1 MKINIFKRKKVSP
14 ITPLRI
20 QGIDDAPMT
29 PEPDDTEIA
38 AQAILEII
46 LEKKG
51 KKWKKHKKDKDL
63 EKSGDRNGVAY
74 YKHLSEHIRE
84 AYQAARQRALRFL
97 CYCEQQLSNPDVPA
111 YGHGSIAL
119 LETELYKRFDVVE
132 REGGDMKKRW
142 QHCLAE
148 VTLRL
153 MNAPLPDDKEEP
165 NMNEAGKGKDNA

>member
-1 MKINIFKRKKVSP
+1 MKINIFKRKKASP

-46 LEKKG
+46 LEKKA
-51 KKWKKHKKDKDL
+51 KKWKRHEKDKDL

-84 AYQAARQRALRFL
+84 AYHAARQRALR
-97 CYCEQQLSNPDVPA
+97 YTAYTIYTDLSIQRRMPYDGYPEHRARPRSGRAQPD
-111 YGHGSIAL
+111 
-119 LETELYKRFDVVE
+119 R
-132 REGGDMKKRW
+132 
-142 QHCLAE
+142 
-148 VTLRL
+148 
-153 MNAPLPDDKEEP
+153 
-165 NMNEAGKGKDNA
+165 